1 VFGSSRHTFRQ
12 AFGTTGTGR
21 QALIFW
27 PTTIQVNLS
36 NYHYPFDELSK
47 TGLFYAFSEK
57 PYT

>member
-12 AFGTTGTGR
+12 AFGLTGTGR

-47 TGLFYAFSEK
+47 TGLFSLPES
-57 PYT
+57 